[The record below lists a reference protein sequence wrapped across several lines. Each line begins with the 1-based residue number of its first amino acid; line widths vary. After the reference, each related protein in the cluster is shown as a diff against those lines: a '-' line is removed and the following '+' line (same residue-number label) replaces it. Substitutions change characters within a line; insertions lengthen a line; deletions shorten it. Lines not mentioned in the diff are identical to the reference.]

1 MMDVESQRDV
11 EHIRRAL
18 NTLRALCGDDD
29 ADDADRVMLGL
40 AEQALDALVDALT
53 AATDRPERR
62 HG

>member
-18 NTLRALCGDDD
+18 NYLREVSW
-29 ADDADRVMLGL
+29 ADESDADRVLVNL